1 MYTLLAHP
9 KITSYN
15 LSSLRILAVGGSSVS
30 KNQCLKA
37 SKILP
42 NCIIMNGYGMTEI
55 QGLITMFDFDKDIQ
69 FFRTKIGSTGKLH
82 PGFTCKVCYMI
93 RF

>member
-1 MYTLLAHP
+1 
-9 KITSYN
+9 
-15 LSSLRILAVGGSSVS
+15 
-30 KNQCLKA
+30 
-37 SKILP
+37 
-42 NCIIMNGYGMTEI
+42 MTEI